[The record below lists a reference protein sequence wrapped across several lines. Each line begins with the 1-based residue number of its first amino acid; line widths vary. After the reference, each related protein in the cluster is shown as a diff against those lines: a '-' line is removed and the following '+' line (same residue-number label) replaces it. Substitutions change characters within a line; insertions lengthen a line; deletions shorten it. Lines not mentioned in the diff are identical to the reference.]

1 MAKVIVV
8 ANQKGGVGK
17 TTTAVNL
24 TTALAAAGRSVL
36 LIDMDPQANAST
48 GLGVSKHQRVFNTY
62 HLLIGE
68 CTLGQV
74 LIRTSIPGLS
84 IIPSSIDLLG
94 AEIELVNL
102 ENRSSIL
109 KEILAPYTNM
119 FDYILIDCPPS
130 MGLLT
135 LNAMVAADSVL
146 VPLQCEYYA
155 LEGLSY
161 LLNSIHKIR
170 RTHNPKLSLFG
181 VVLTMFDKR
190 SSLSNM
196 VARDVRQYLGDKVF
210 NTEIPR
216 NSKVSEAPSHGKPVL
231 IYDIKCV
238 GSQGYMS
245 LAREI
250 IQKEIVSRETFSEND
265 TIRDESNHK
274 TLKAGVI

>member
-1 MAKVIVV
+1 MARTIVI

-17 TTTAVNL
+17 TTTSVNL
-24 TTALAAAGRSVL
+24 ATALAAAERRVL

-48 GLGVSKHQRVFNTY
+48 GLGISKRQRIFNTY
-62 HLLIGE
+62 NLLIGE

-94 AEIELVNL
+94 AEVELVSL

-109 KEILAPYTNM
+109 RDIIDPYVDM
-119 FDYILIDCPPS
+119 FDYIIIDCPPS

-135 LNAMVAADSVL
+135 LNAMIAADSVL

-161 LLNSIHKIR
+161 LLSSIHKIK

-181 VVLTMFDKR
+181 VVLTMYDKR
-190 SSLSNM
+190 SSLCQM
-196 VARDVRQYLGDKVF
+196 VAKDVRQFLGDKVF
-210 NTEIPR
+210 KTEIPR

-231 IYDIKCV
+231 IYDMKSV
-238 GSQGYMS
+238 GSQGYMN

-250 IQKEIVSRETFSEND
+250 IQKENTMSMDIAVD
-265 TIRDESNHK
+265 GK
-274 TLKAGVI
+274 VG